1 MTTSAAATPELTFDA
16 ARPRGLRTLAWRR
29 FARRPLA
36 VGALGV
42 LLVIFAL
49 GPFAHVIAPAGWDA
63 IDLSPGVI
71 HHGPELAGG
80 HLFGTDWVGRDMLVR
95 TVYGIRTTEEV
106 ALAAAL
112 LATLV
117 GLVGVLAGYY
127 GGWFDATVMRF
138 ADLATAF
145 PAVILTLAAIVYFR
159 PVYPHTLILVFGA
172 FMWAIVAR
180 VVRAEIASLRV
191 VEFVEGARAL
201 GASDLRILARH
212 LLPNASGTILVAAT
226 SLVGQVVLIDATVEF
241 FDYGLPSS
249 TSPSLGNLVADVVQ
263 FKFGLSN
270 DVAALGLGWWTW
282 FFPGLLL
289 VLILVC
295 VNFVGDALDAA
306 LNPAA
311 MSA

>member
-1 MTTSAAATPELTFDA
+1 VTSAAATSDLAFA
-16 ARPRGLRTLAWRR
+16 AGRPRGLGLLALRR
-29 FARRPLA
+29 FVRRPLA
-36 VGALGV
+36 VGALLV
-42 LLVIFAL
+42 LLVILAL

-71 HHGPELAGG
+71 HHGPELGGG

-95 TVYGIRTTEEV
+95 TLYGIRTTEEV

-117 GLVGVLAGYY
+117 GVLAGALAGYY
-127 GGWFDATVMRF
+127 GGWLDAVVMRL
-138 ADLATAF
+138 ADLVTAY

-159 PVYPHTLILVFGA
+159 PVYPHTLIFVFSG
-172 FMWAIVAR
+172 FMWAVVAR
-180 VVRAEIASLRV
+180 VVRAEIASLRGI
-191 VEFVEGARAL
+191 EFVEGARAI
-201 GASDLRILARH
+201 GASDLRILGRH

-226 SLVGQVVLIDATVEF
+226 SLVGQIVLIDATVEF

-282 FFPGLLL
+282 FFPGLVL

-295 VNFVGDALDAA
+295 VNFVGDALDSA
-306 LNPAA
+306 LNPTAA
-311 MSA
+311 RG